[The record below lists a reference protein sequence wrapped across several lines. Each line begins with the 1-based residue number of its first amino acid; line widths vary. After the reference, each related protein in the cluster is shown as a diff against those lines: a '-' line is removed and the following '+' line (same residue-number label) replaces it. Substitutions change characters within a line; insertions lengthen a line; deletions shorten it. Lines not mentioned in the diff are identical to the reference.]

1 MLVQWPSLYKLNL
14 HITITLLL
22 LCYGTAKKKLS
33 YMMTTPSLCEFFF
46 DKKRTY
52 KAQRFVG
59 LKELIYHFVFL
70 HLFQHKI
77 GSFQTKSRQA
87 KPSPA
92 TTVGSSCHFWT
103 LTVLN
108 NSCKHCRLFMSVCLS
123 GDLAR
128 IENEWKK
135 CLSIYTGIYRTN
147 GRTDGTTGFTI
158 FNRWRVWHQTSN
170 WGKRMP

>member
-1 MLVQWPSLYKLNL
+1 MELQKNSRIWWQR
-14 HITITLLL
+14 H
-22 LCYGTAKKKLS
+22 LCVSFFFTKKK
-33 YMMTTPSLCEFFF
+33 
-46 DKKRTY
+46 TY

-77 GSFQTKSRQA
+77 GSFQTKSSQA

-128 IENEWKK
+128 IGNEWKK
-135 CLSIYTGIYRTN
+135 MFKYLYGYISN
-147 GRTDGTTGFTI
+147 ERTDRRNDWFHHIQSMTG
-158 FNRWRVWHQTSN
+158 
-170 WGKRMP
+170 MA

>member
-1 MLVQWPSLYKLNL
+1 MELQKNSRIWWQRHLCVRFFLTKKEHTKLKDL
-14 HITITLLL
+14 WVSKSWFIISSFCISSST
-22 LCYGTAKKKLS
+22 KL
-33 YMMTTPSLCEFFF
+33 
-46 DKKRTY
+46 
-52 KAQRFVG
+52 ARFR
-59 LKELIYHFVFL
+59 
-70 HLFQHKI
+70 QN
-77 GSFQTKSRQA
+77 QA

-128 IENEWKK
+128 IGNEWKNG
-135 CLSIYTGIYRTN
+135 LSIYTGIYRTN
-147 GRTDGTTGFTI
+147 GRTDGMTGFTI